1 MEVVK
6 MNSLK
11 SFKTL
16 NKCIALLMVVVMLAG
31 LNGTAALAEEAH
43 EHTYEPANDY
53 KKEPTCTE
61 YGFTPYVCSGCGDI
75 KYEDISEPLGHDWD
89 EGKVVVEPS
98 AQTQGATGVAYTC
111 TRCGEVRAEW
121 VLPKTEGN
129 TADGQTQ
136 TNEQQ
141 PLNEPTKPPVAD
153 KTADLEGAPI
163 WERVLYYVELTGDW
177 ATDLISIA
185 NTQLGYKESSD
196 NFEAEWNEN
205 TKSYDIHNYTRY
217 GAWCGHPYGE
227 WCAMFVSFCLHY
239 AGIPEDAFPQDI
251 EVRSWIEKLSE
262 SGQYEP
268 RSYTPKAGDLAFFDM
283 DLNGKPDHVG
293 IVFAVEVDANVFAT
307 VEGNH
312 TEEVGTFPYTLD
324 DEHIVGYG
332 VLPKNPDPDPKPH
345 PALSADTATQQ
356 QAGTAENPESTSAPA
371 ENNAAETPATET
383 NVPTVTEGT
392 SDYGS
397 FVADSPVPEGT
408 VLHAESAEPSVAV
421 SNLIRNYVAKPM
433 DADPDEITVLTY
445 TIWLATPQGGIAD
458 TGANVTVKTMLPL
471 PVLDNSTG
479 TPVLAQVKDC
489 AVVYSSQDGTL
500 HFYNAEV
507 KIENGAV
514 TGISFRAPEAA
525 VYAICFVLK

>member
-1 MEVVK
+1 

-16 NKCIALLMVVVMLAG
+16 KKCIALLMAVVMLAG
-31 LNGTAALAEEAH
+31 LTGAAALAEEAH

-61 YGFTPYVCSGCGDI
+61 YGFTPYVCSGCGDV
-75 KYEDISEPLGHDWD
+75 KYEDIREPLGHDWD

-98 AQTQGATGVAYTC
+98 AQTQGATGIAYTC
-111 TRCGEVRAEW
+111 TRCGEVMAEW

-129 TADGQTQ
+129 TANGQTQ

-141 PLNEPTKPPVAD
+141 TVNDPTKPPVAD

-163 WERVLYYVELTGDW
+163 WERPFYYVTLTGDW
-177 ATDLISIA
+177 ATDLLSIA
-185 NTQLGYKESSD
+185 NTQLWYKESSD
-196 NFEAEWNEN
+196 NFEAEWNET

-239 AGIPEDAFPQDI
+239 AGIPEDAFPRDI
-251 EVRSWIEKLSE
+251 EVENWIEKLSAN
-262 SGQYEP
+262 GQFEP
-268 RSYTPKAGDLAFFDM
+268 RTYTPKAGDLAFFDM
-283 DLNGKPDHVG
+283 DSNGKPDHVG
-293 IVFAVEVDANVFAT
+293 IVFAVDAGANVFAS

-312 TEEVGTFPYTLD
+312 TEEVRPFQYTLD

-408 VLHAESAEPSVAV
+408 TLYAASMEISNVVA
-421 SNLIRNYVAKPM
+421 NYIRNYVAKPM
-433 DADPDEITVLTY
+433 QADPDEIVVLAYTVALVS
-445 TIWLATPQGGIAD
+445 PQGEIAD
-458 TGANVTVKTMLPL
+458 TGANVTLKTMLPL

-489 AVVYSSQDGTL
+489 AAVYVSGSDNEPFR
-500 HFYNAEV
+500 FYDDAEV
-507 KIENGAV
+507 KIESGV
-514 TGISFRAPEAA
+514 ITDMSLRAPGAGI
-525 VYAICFVLK
+525 YAICFVLK